1 MNNEFFAALEL
12 LEKEEGIAKEYMLNK
27 VELALISAYKRECGG
42 YDNVRVVI
50 DEVKKD
56 VKVYQQKEV
65 VEIVEDP
72 ILQISP
78 EDAKKHRRHAKLGDI
93 IDIEVDPKK
102 FRRLSAQN
110 GKQMIIQGS
119 REAKRERAARAYDSK
134 REEIITAKV
143 SRIDPDNGNVLVE
156 TPNGNATLLATE
168 LIPGEYFNVGDHIK
182 VFISEVNREAKGPLV
197 TLSRTHP
204 NFVKRLFEL
213 EVPEIQEGTVIVKNI
228 SREPGSRTKMSV
240 YSNDENVDPVGTC
253 IGNRRMR
260 INSIIKELSGEK
272 IDVIRYS
279 EKPEEY
285 IAAALAPAA
294 VREVIIADG
303 ERSCQVLV
311 NEDQLSLAIGKVGQ
325 NARLA
330 ARLTGYKIDIKTK

>member
-1 MNNEFFAALEL
+1 MNNEFFVALEL
-12 LEKEEGIAKEYMLNK
+12 LEKEEGITKEYMLEK
-27 VELALISAYKRECGG
+27 VKLALASAYKRESGG
-42 YDNVRVVI
+42 YENVNVVI

-56 VKVYQQKEV
+56 VKVYQLKEV
-65 VEIVEDP
+65 VEVVEDP
-72 ILQISP
+72 VLQITQH
-78 EDAKKHRRHAKLGDI
+78 DAKKYSRDAKIGVTVS
-93 IDIEVDPKK
+93 IEVDPKK

-119 REAKRERAARAYDSK
+119 REAKRERATHAYSSK
-134 REEIITAKV
+134 KEEIISTRV
-143 SRIDPDNGNVLVE
+143 SRVDPENGNVIVE
-156 TPNGNATLLATE
+156 TANGEATLLATE
-168 LIPGEYFNVGDHIK
+168 LIPGDHFETGDHIK
-182 VFISEVNREAKGPLV
+182 VFISEVNHESKGPIV
-197 TLSRTHP
+197 TFSRTHP

-213 EVPEIQEGTVIVKNI
+213 EVPEMKEGVVIVKNI

-240 YSNDENVDPVGTC
+240 YSTDENVDPVGTC

-260 INSIIKELSGEK
+260 INAVIKELSGEK

-285 IAAALAPAA
+285 IAAALAPAT
-294 VREVIIADG
+294 VQEVILADN
-303 ERSCQVLV
+303 ERTCQVLV
-311 NEDQLSLAIGKVGQ
+311 NDDQLSLAIGKVGQ

>member
-12 LEKEEGIAKEYMLNK
+12 LEKEEGIAKQYMLNK
-27 VELALISAYKRECGG
+27 VELALTTAYKREWNG
-42 YDNVRVVI
+42 YDNVEVVI
-50 DEVKKD
+50 NEAKKE
-56 VKVYQQKEV
+56 VKVYQLKEV
-65 VEIVEDP
+65 VEVVEDAV
-72 ILQISP
+72 LQITRS
-78 EDAKKHRRHAKLGDI
+78 DALKYDIHAAYGKTI
-93 IDIEVDPKK
+93 RIEIDPKK

-119 REAKRERAARAYDSK
+119 REAKREKATHAYSSK
-134 REEIITAKV
+134 KEEIISTLV
-143 SRIDPDNGNVLVE
+143 DRVDPETGNVIVE
-156 TPNGNATLLATE
+156 TSNGLATLMASE
-168 LIPGEYFNVGDHIK
+168 LIPGDHFDAGDHIK
-182 VFISEVNREAKGPLV
+182 VFISEVNHEVKGPIV

-213 EVPEIQEGTVIVKNI
+213 EVPEIQDGTVIIKNI

-260 INSIIKELSGEK
+260 INSVIKELSGEK

-279 EKPEEY
+279 ENPEEY
-285 IAAALAPAA
+285 IAAALAPAT
-294 VREVIIADG
+294 VREVILADN

-311 NEDQLSLAIGKVGQ
+311 NEDQLSLAIGKFGQ

>member
-1 MNNEFFAALEL
+1 MNNEFFVALEL
-12 LEKEEGIAKEYMLNK
+12 LEKEEGIAKEYMLEK
-27 VELALISAYKRECGG
+27 VRLALASAYKRECGG
-42 YDNVRVVI
+42 YENVKVVI

-65 VEIVEDP
+65 VEEVEDP
-72 ILQISP
+72 ILQITQQ
-78 EDAKKHRRHAKLGDI
+78 DAKKYSRHAKIGDI
-93 IDIEVDPKK
+93 VDVEVDPKK

-119 REAKRERAARAYDSK
+119 REAKRERAARNYESK
-134 REEIITAKV
+134 REEIISTRV
-143 SRIDPDNGNVLVE
+143 SRVDPENGNVIVE
-156 TPNGNATLLATE
+156 TPNGEATLMASE
-168 LIPGEYFNVGDHIK
+168 LIPGDHFNAGDHIK

-197 TLSRTHP
+197 TFSRTHP

-213 EVPEIQEGTVIVKNI
+213 EVPEIQDGTVIIKNI

-240 YSNDENVDPVGTC
+240 YTADENVDPVGTC

-260 INSIIKELSGEK
+260 INSVIKELSGEK

-279 EKPEEY
+279 ENPEEY
-285 IAAALAPAA
+285 IAAALAPAT
-294 VREVIIADG
+294 VQEVILADG